1 MNKQKI
7 FLSWKWVDE
16 QLNAIGEQIDTFHNL
31 GHEVKFVAGI
41 PRGGLIPA
49 IMISHRYGLKFLDY
63 TYACNLP
70 QKTKE
75 QILVV
80 DDISDSGETLK
91 EAVTLGFKTATLAV
105 RKGTETFPTFSGSY
119 ITSDEWLVFP
129 WESPNSKSVQD
140 YLGSE

>member
-1 MNKQKI
+1 MDKQKI

-16 QLNAIGEQIDTFHNL
+16 QLNIIGEQLDRYLNL
-31 GHEVKFVAGI
+31 GHNIQYVAGI

-49 IMISHRYGLKFLDY
+49 IMISHKFGLKFLDY
-63 TYACNLP
+63 SYVQNLP
-70 QKTKE
+70 QITKE
-75 QILVV
+75 QVLVV

-105 RKGTETFPTFSGSY
+105 RKGTDTFPNLSGSY

-129 WESPNSKSVQD
+129 WESPNSKSIQD
-140 YLGSE
+140 YLGSK

>member
-1 MNKQKI
+1 MDKQKI

-16 QLNAIGEQIDTFHNL
+16 QLNEIGEQLDTFYNL
-31 GHEVKFVAGI
+31 GHTIQYVAGI

-70 QKTKE
+70 QKTKA
-75 QILVV
+75 QVLVV

-91 EAVTLGFKTATLAV
+91 DAVSLGFKTATLAV
-105 RKGTETFPTFSGSY
+105 RKGTDTFPTFSGSLF
-119 ITSDEWLVFP
+119 TSDEWLVFP
-129 WESPNSKSVQD
+129 WESNNSKPVQD
-140 YLGSE
+140 YLGSK